1 METLGRSVWTLRSS
15 LGTVGCSLGA
25 SGSSTKTLGSRPG
38 TLGSSRNLRNRW
50 PDLTAWS
57 THESHKKKGS
67 AMMVL
72 SSTTRLCM
80 PGHGSFCW
88 PGFLLLCFSQ
98 HRLPCCSS
106 SSDSPKTLF
115 LHFS

>member
-15 LGTVGCSLGA
+15 LGTMGYSLGA

-57 THESHKKKGS
+57 THESHKKKRVSNDGAEQHYS
-67 AMMVL
+67 PLHARSWL
-72 SSTTRLCM
+72 
-80 PGHGSFCW
+80 
-88 PGFLLLCFSQ
+88 FLLAWI
-98 HRLPCCSS
+98 SS
-106 SSDSPKTLF
+106 ALLQPAQASLLF
-115 LHFS
+115 QQL